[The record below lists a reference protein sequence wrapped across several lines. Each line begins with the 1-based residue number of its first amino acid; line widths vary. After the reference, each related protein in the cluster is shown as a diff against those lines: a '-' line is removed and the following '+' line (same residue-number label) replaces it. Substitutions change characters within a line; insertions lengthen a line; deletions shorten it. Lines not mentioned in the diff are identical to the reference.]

1 MAILHH
7 LPMRSFNMTYRKNMQ
22 LTTSLLLEIAPSVQT
37 CSFATGKLHTIN
49 YLCHFKVM
57 THFRISDTY
66 SIFRHDIG
74 AVTILGSEN
83 CQSISFQNLLSAIIF
98 HRYHEKDITKIRGG
112 ETCRSIVGYD
122 ANDLYLWALM
132 QDMPTGWYTRIGK
145 LPVDGWCAE
154 ARTAYQFHG
163 CFFHGCPKCYDQN

>member
-83 CQSISFQNLLSAIIF
+83 CQSISFQNLLSASQAFQGLYRGCKAAAVILPDPHITCHSCYYVQTK
-98 HRYHEKDITKIRGG
+98 HRVT
-112 ETCRSIVGYD
+112 TLRSSQRF
-122 ANDLYLWALM
+122 L
-132 QDMPTGWYTRIGK
+132 
-145 LPVDGWCAE
+145 CH
-154 ARTAYQFHG
+154 F
-163 CFFHGCPKCYDQN
+163 